1 MEDRAERIIRFVLRI
16 VACYLAAGLVM
27 TVVLCF
33 DMEWHPHVPFS
44 GFPGWLIW
52 TPVTPVVLPLELAD
66 PYVREVPAR
75 AVVALVLGPI
85 TFVVAWFGLRWRA
98 RRRR

>member
-44 GFPGWLIW
+44 GFPGWPIW
-52 TPVTPVVLPLELAD
+52 TPVTPVMIVPSMLETGTS
-66 PYVREVPAR
+66 AR
-75 AVVALVLGPI
+75 DVVALILGPI
-85 TFVVAWFGLRWRA
+85 TFVAAWLGLRWRA
-98 RRRR
+98 QRRRGEA